1 LLPVLRLASTRDD
14 VTQSLRDA
22 LPISNRYEESDAGI
36 PLTGYKKWLY
46 AMSEK
51 SIRMLVSDQLTDES
65 QVHDTR
71 NIKERVNRIA
81 PFFDY
86 DTDPYIVV
94 RDDGTLVWMI
104 DAYLKA
110 ERYPYSEAHQGN
122 ENYLRNS
129 VKVTVDAYTGEV
141 TFYV

>member
-1 LLPVLRLASTRDD
+1 TNTKVDEFDYPT
-14 VTQSLRDA
+14 TDA
-22 LPISNRYEESDAGI
+22 NETNRYEESDAGI

-65 QVHDTR
+65 QLHDTR

-86 DTDPYIVV
+86 DTDCYMQQ
-94 RDDGTLVWMI
+94 RKNRS
-104 DAYLKA
+104 AC
-110 ERYPYSEAHQGN
+110 SCQ
-122 ENYLRNS
+122 NS
-129 VKVTVDAYTGEV
+129 
-141 TFYV
+141 

>member
-1 LLPVLRLASTRDD
+1 MNS
-14 VTQSLRDA
+14 
-22 LPISNRYEESDAGI
+22 YEESDTCI
-36 PLTGYKKWLY
+36 TITGYIKWLSE
-46 AMSEK
+46 MSKK
-51 SIRMLVSDQLTDES
+51 SIIMLVSDQLTDES
-65 QVHDTR
+65 QLHDTR

-81 PFFDY
+81 PLFDY

-122 ENYLRNS
+122 ENY
-129 VKVTVDAYTGEV
+129 
-141 TFYV
+141 

>member
-1 LLPVLRLASTRDD
+1 KKVYYDEEINVERLKINYEEESYPNVITNTKVDEFD
-14 VTQSLRDA
+14 YQTTDA
-22 LPISNRYEESDAGI
+22 NETNSYEESDAGI
-36 PLTGYKKWLY
+36 PLTGYKKCLY
-46 AMSEK
+46 AISEK

-65 QVHDTR
+65 QLHDTR

-110 ERYPYSEAHQGN
+110 ERYPYSEA
-122 ENYLRNS
+122 
-129 VKVTVDAYTGEV
+129 
-141 TFYV
+141 